1 MKWIAVLFFVGFI
14 GHETH
19 GNNNGDPAPGRSP
32 GPPLTTLSDLYSMEA
47 SHEAYRPS
55 QNLENSPKHIPSTR
69 NSFRD
74 LFFSMSHE
82 TEQMHSEYSEDS
94 NGSDIETN
102 QKLVEIDNPNESTLN
117 VAVKNFSSLPSHVNS
132 SESTKNSIHKIENDL
147 MTQSSSSIDVDKQN
161 VSCESTR
168 IRVTSY
174 LGLGDK
180 VVQIKTN
187 FAKNS
192 DDVVDDD
199 DEREMRKFRIDVTH
213 DVFDTTESLVAGII
227 YKGEFFIKKNIASAS
242 FSPSLSLVTISRT
255 YLRQLI
261 IHIREKERELAVCI
275 SE

>member
-1 MKWIAVLFFVGFI
+1 MKWIVVLFFVGFI

-102 QKLVEIDNPNESTLN
+102 QKLEEIDNPNESTLN

-227 YKGEFFIKKNIASAS
+227 YKGEFFIKKYRLCISLAL
-242 FSPSLSLVTISRT
+242 SLSCHNFENLFTAINHSYPR
-255 YLRQLI
+255 
-261 IHIREKERELAVCI
+261 ERERACRVYK
-275 SE
+275 